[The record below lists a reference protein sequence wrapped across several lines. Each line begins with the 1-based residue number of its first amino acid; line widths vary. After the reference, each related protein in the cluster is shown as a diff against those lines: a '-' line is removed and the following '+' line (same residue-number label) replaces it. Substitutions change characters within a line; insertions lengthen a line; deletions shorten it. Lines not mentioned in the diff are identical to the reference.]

1 MTRYSR
7 PPVAFSAG
15 LMFTAVI
22 FMQLLVVQSSAQS
35 ADETDAQTS
44 TSAWHVRCN
53 DSGSGMRCRASQTIA
68 LRKSRKRLL
77 AVRVTRP
84 SDAKAAMMMHLPHGL
99 FLPAGVS
106 WQVDDAARG
115 ELTVQTCDKRGCYA
129 GMALSAQRLEA
140 LKRGAR
146 LTLSFQNLEKRTV
159 RVPVSLKGFTAA
171 IAKL

>member
-1 MTRYSR
+1 MTRYAMWMAR
-7 PPVAFSAG
+7 LSAQP
-15 LMFTAVI
+15 LFLVVI
-22 FMQLLVVQSSAQS
+22 FMQLMVANSSAQS
-35 ADETDAQTS
+35 ANKADAEKS
-44 TSAWHVRCN
+44 ASAWHVRCN

-84 SDAKAAMMMHLPHGL
+84 SDAKAAMMIHLPHGL

-129 GMALSAQRLEA
+129 GMPLSAQRLEA

>member
-1 MTRYSR
+1 
-7 PPVAFSAG
+7 
-15 LMFTAVI
+15 
-22 FMQLLVVQSSAQS
+22 
-35 ADETDAQTS
+35 
-44 TSAWHVRCN
+44 
-53 DSGSGMRCRASQTIA
+53 
-68 LRKSRKRLL
+68 
-77 AVRVTRP
+77 
-84 SDAKAAMMMHLPHGL
+84 
-99 FLPAGVS
+99 
-106 WQVDDAARG
+106 VDDAARG